1 MVSVEVGRIGFSMC
15 FRLLGIVQEETKEQ
29 LRYSLLS
36 KTTHYSLVDLN
47 SSYIVSH
54 YNYF

>member
-1 MVSVEVGRIGFSMC
+1 MVSVVVGRIGFSMC
-15 FRLLGIVQEETKEQ
+15 FRLLGIVQEETKEH

-36 KTTHYSLVDLN
+36 KATHYSLVGLN
-47 SSYIVSH
+47 SSYVISH